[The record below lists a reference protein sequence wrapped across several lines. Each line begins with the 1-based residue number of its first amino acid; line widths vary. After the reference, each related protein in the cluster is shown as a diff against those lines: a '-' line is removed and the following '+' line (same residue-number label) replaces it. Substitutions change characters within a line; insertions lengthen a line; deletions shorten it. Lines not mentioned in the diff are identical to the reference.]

1 MRDCRLIKRNNR
13 RLEST
18 FLHTSNLQVIYN
30 FMEGKRRADPKILVA
45 GIDYLTLYNYTRQIA
60 N

>member
-45 GIDYLTLYNYTRQIA
+45 GIDYLALYNYTR
-60 N
+60 